1 MRDNIEVTRRTLLQQ
16 TALFIPACFPAS
28 RLAYAQSAAPADESS
43 PQQQQDAILSRI
55 KTPVF
60 PKRDFAISHYGAK
73 GDGKANCTQAIHQAI
88 AACAKAGGGRV
99 VIPAGRFVTGAIHL
113 ESNVNLY
120 LSDGATLAF
129 SQDPRHFLPVVYT
142 RFEGTEC
149 MNYSPFV
156 YAFEKTNIG
165 ISGPGTLDGQ
175 ADCGHW
181 WNWVGRANCGG
192 GPGKP
197 NHAADR
203 KLVTGM
209 GDRNVPVKDR
219 VFGEGHLLRPNF
231 IQPYRCTNV
240 VIEGVTIKNSP
251 MWEVNPVL
259 CKNVTVRNLQIDT
272 DGPNNDG
279 VDPESCTDVL
289 IANCTFRT
297 GDDCIAIKSGR
308 NEDGRRVGV
317 ACANIVVK
325 DCNMADGHGG
335 VSIGSEVSGG
345 ISNVFVDNCKMDS
358 PHLQRALRIKTNSYR
373 GGKIENINFRNNS
386 VGQVAEAV
394 IEVDYFYEEGEGGPF
409 MPVVE
414 HIYVENVTS
423 KKSKHGLHLHGYAN
437 DPIRALT
444 VVNCNF
450 DGAAQGNYLE
460 NVSQVDLRDVTVNG
474 KVVKI

>member
-1 MRDNIEVTRRTLLQQ
+1 MKAFLARITPPSFPNRDFDVTR
-16 TALFIPACFPAS
+16 
-28 RLAYAQSAAPADESS
+28 
-43 PQQQQDAILSRI
+43 
-55 KTPVF
+55 
-60 PKRDFAISHYGAK
+60 YGAK
-73 GDGKANCTQAIHQAI
+73 GDGNTKCTEAIHKAI

-120 LSDGATLAF
+120 VGEGATLAF
-129 SQDPRHFLPVVYT
+129 SQDLKDFLPVVFT

-149 MNYSPFV
+149 MNYSPFL

-165 ISGPGTLDGQ
+165 ITGPGTLDGQ
-175 ADCGHW
+175 ADCNHW
-181 WNWVGRANCGG
+181 WNFVGRASCGG

-197 NHAADR
+197 NHNADR
-203 KLVTGM
+203 KLIVEM
-209 GDRNVPVKDR
+209 GDRDVPVKER
-219 VFGEGHLLRPNF
+219 IFGEGHYLRPNF

-240 VIEGVTIKNSP
+240 LIEGVTINRSP

-259 CKNVTVRNLQIDT
+259 CKNVTVRHLQIDT

-279 VDPESCTDVL
+279 VDPESSTDVL
-289 IANCTFRT
+289 IENCTFKT

-308 NEDGRRVGV
+308 NQDGRRVGV
-317 ACANIVVK
+317 PCANIIVK

-345 ISNVFVDNCKMDS
+345 IKNVFVDNCKMDS
-358 PHLQRALRIKTNSYR
+358 PRLERALRIKTNSYR
-373 GGKIENINFRNNS
+373 GGKIENINFGNTT
-386 VGQVAEAV
+386 VGQVKNAV

-414 HIYVENVTS
+414 NIVISNVTS
-423 KKSKHGLHLHGYAN
+423 KKSKQGLYLHGYAN
-437 DPIRALT
+437 DPIRGLS
-444 VVNCNF
+444 VNDCQF

-460 NVSQVDLRDVTVNG
+460 NVASVKLTNVKVNG
-474 KVVKI
+474 QLVKI